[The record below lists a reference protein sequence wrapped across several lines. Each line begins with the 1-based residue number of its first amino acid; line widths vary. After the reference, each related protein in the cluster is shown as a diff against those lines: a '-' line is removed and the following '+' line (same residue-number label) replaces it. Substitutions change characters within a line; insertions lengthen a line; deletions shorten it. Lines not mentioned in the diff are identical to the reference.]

1 MVVNYHIKKRNYL
14 FRTFVQLPR
23 EPALNKP
30 GGGNNIEM
38 RDHINVG
45 RWIRYSAR
53 AYLFTKLHYSVVY
66 RSIYIRLKKALETI
80 PADRVECAETDCA
93 VSFNIMKQLQ

>member
-23 EPALNKP
+23 EPTLNKP

-53 AYLFTKLHYSVVY
+53 APICSPSCTTAWFIVV
-66 RSIYIRLKKALETI
+66 YIRLKKALETI

>member
-1 MVVNYHIKKRNYL
+1 MVVNYHIKKQNYL
-14 FRTFVQLPR
+14 FRTFVQLPG
-23 EPALNKP
+23 EPTLNKP

-66 RSIYIRLKKALETI
+66 RSIYPPQKSA
-80 PADRVECAETDCA
+80 
-93 VSFNIMKQLQ
+93 